1 MVAGT
6 ASRFSRTAEHH
17 AVGIARKNGSGRK
30 YTTTVTII
38 AIARYRSSF
47 LGVGLAVSVPVES
60 GSSRLSA
67 DAVVFVLVVIG
78 FVILLSGGLAYYFGN
93 PLLGEAMVLA
103 GVFLFAMTFLC
114 WLAARRKGPR

>member
-1 MVAGT
+1 M
-6 ASRFSRTAEHH
+6 
-17 AVGIARKNGSGRK
+17 ARKKGSGRK

-38 AIARYRSSF
+38 AIARYTSSF
-47 LGVGLAVSVPVES
+47 LGVGLAVSVPVAS
-60 GSSRLSA
+60 ASPRVLA
-67 DAVVFVLVVIG
+67 DAVVLVLVVIG